1 MSEVKFKNRYNNKV
15 IGVDVYETLD
25 IDVQWDYDIL
35 LPNTW
40 EYDRQ
45 DSNFNDETTVSGTE
59 TPDRD

>member
-15 IGVDVYETLD
+15 IGMDVYETLD

>member
-15 IGVDVYETLD
+15 IGVDVYETLE

>member
-1 MSEVKFKNRYNNKV
+1 MSEVKFKNRYNDKV
-15 IGVDVYETLD
+15 IDMDVYETLD
-25 IDVQWDYDIL
+25 IDAQWEYDVL

-45 DSNFNDETTVSGTE
+45 NSNSNDETTVSGTE

>member
-1 MSEVKFKNRYNNKV
+1 MSEVKFKNRYNDKV
-15 IGVDVYETLD
+15 IDMDVYETLD